1 MRVYFN
7 KHSFEVVTA
16 RTGVEAKRLVEEV
29 PFSLV
34 ILDIMLAESDGI
46 AILSELKEAYPQL
59 PIVIMT
65 GIGFDEKLL
74 SQALLN
80 GAAAYVSKTLP
91 LDQLLIEIKRVL
103 DH

>member
-1 MRVYFN
+1 MRIYLN
-7 KHSFEVVTA
+7 KHGFEVMTA
-16 RTGVEAKRLVEEV
+16 STGVEAKRLVDEV

-34 ILDIMLAESDGI
+34 ILDIMLAGSDGI
-46 AILSELKEAYPQL
+46 AILSELKEAHPQL

-74 SQALLN
+74 NKALLN

-91 LDQLLIEIKRVL
+91 LDQLLVEINRVL